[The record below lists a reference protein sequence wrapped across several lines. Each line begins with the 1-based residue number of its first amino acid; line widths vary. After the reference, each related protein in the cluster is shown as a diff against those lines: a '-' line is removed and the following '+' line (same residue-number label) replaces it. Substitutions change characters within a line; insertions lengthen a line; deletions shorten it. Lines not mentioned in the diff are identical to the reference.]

1 MPGTGPN
8 FRSALRTSLALLL
21 VANSFALVSSAAHM
35 FGKANK
41 LLPASLSSLKASSSA
56 WPLPCLDHIF
66 FPNVPH
72 GQPFSY
78 QKWSRRALRGSL
90 NLQQL
95 RVSRRGL
102 SVKSSL
108 NADTGVGAGTV
119 ADAEEGQ
126 ARSSLRYGPD
136 KPQRIVVLGGGFG
149 GLYTA
154 LKLADLK
161 WKTSP
166 EITLVDVSDRFLFKP
181 LMYELISGEAT
192 LDQVAPLFR
201 DLIGASGV
209 RFVQH
214 EVTAVTLADTEKKLA
229 GRAKLDDGSTIDY
242 DFLVMG
248 VGAETN
254 LNLSPGAKENAI
266 GFNTLDDVRKLEK
279 ALQDIEDEET
289 QKPVSISVVGGGP
302 SGVELAAVVAD
313 RLEASV
319 GASMASI
326 SLYVAGDEILESAT
340 ADARTVAK
348 SILNEKNVK
357 VLYSNKIEKVA
368 QKDGKK
374 FEISINIGG
383 KGETKTADTNL
394 VIWAAGSK
402 AVGVKGIPQEGGGRM
417 PISIDKNLLIKGRQR
432 EFALGDVA
440 EMGLP
445 ANAQVALQQSDYCA
459 WNIFASVN
467 SENLLPFRF
476 QNLGTLMAL
485 GSLEAAATLNLPGV
499 GDVTLKGPVA
509 SGLRKLAY
517 IYRMPTNQQRLKV
530 ATEWLQSPEMWIPP
544 EVPSEMKELEKF
556 NPFVG
561 APNFNKLLDEKE
573 LKEAFGA
580 LFDRFQAG
588 TGGRRRN

>member
-1 MPGTGPN
+1 M
-8 FRSALRTSLALLL
+8 RHLATACVNLLLL
-21 VANSFALVSSAAHM
+21 VLISS
-35 FGKANK
+35 
-41 LLPASLSSLKASSSA
+41 LLP
-56 WPLPCLDHIF
+56 
-66 FPNVPH
+66 
-72 GQPFSY
+72 PF
-78 QKWSRRALRGSL
+78 Q
-90 NLQQL
+90 
-95 RVSRRGL
+95 
-102 SVKSSL
+102 
-108 NADTGVGAGTV
+108 
-119 ADAEEGQ
+119 
-126 ARSSLRYGPD
+126 
-136 KPQRIVVLGGGFG
+136 
-149 GLYTA
+149 
-154 LKLADLK
+154 
-161 WKTSP
+161 
-166 EITLVDVSDRFLFKP
+166 ITLVDVSDRFLFKP